1 MVLYTLAVVIKS
13 CLMLGVHR
21 LFYLTH
27 VSTQLYG
34 RACAISNKAV
44 ALGTFVDKR

>member
-34 RACAISNKAV
+34 RACAISPV
-44 ALGTFVDKR
+44 FVMRYPNHV